1 MPATRAL
8 MIARSDEWHD
18 LKTLG
23 SMVEEW
29 LPEVAFETSED
40 NGALLTLLPDRHDL
54 CLLCA
59 TMAELTE
66 AEEAALVRYVAA
78 GGGLLG
84 LHSCTVVEEE
94 RREYVE
100 LLGGRFAHH
109 SPYHEFAVQVT
120 DATHPV
126 AAGVAGFA
134 LQDELYVLDRAPA
147 GATVLATA
155 EWEDRPQPMVYA
167 KPAGEGR
174 VCYNALG
181 HDAAAFNHPAF
192 RQLVVQG
199 ARWAAGLT

>member
-1 MPATRAL
+1 
-8 MIARSDEWHD
+8 MIARSDQWHD

-23 SMVEEW
+23 SMAEEW
-29 LPEVAFETSED
+29 LPEVAFEVSED
-40 NGALLTLLPDRHDL
+40 SALLSKLDVSRHHL

-59 TMAELTE
+59 TMTGLPE
-66 AEEAALVRYVAA
+66 AEEAALVRYVNG

-100 LLGGRFAHH
+100 LIGGRFAHH
-109 SPYHEFAVQVT
+109 SPYHEFAVCVT
-120 DATHPV
+120 EVTHPV
-126 AAGVAGFA
+126 AVGVADFA
-134 LQDELYVLDRAPA
+134 LQDELYVLDREPA

-155 EWEDRPQPMVYA
+155 EWEERAQPMVYA
-167 KPAGEGR
+167 KSSGKGR

>member
-1 MPATRAL
+1 MPGTRAL
-8 MIARSDEWHD
+8 MIARSDQWHD

-40 NGALLTLLPDRHDL
+40 NASLLALSPARHHL

-59 TMAELTE
+59 TMTGLPE
-66 AEEAALVRYVAA
+66 AEEAALVRYVNG

-84 LHSCTVVEEE
+84 LHSCTVVDEE

-120 DATHPV
+120 ESARPV
-126 AAGVAGFA
+126 RVGVEDFTIR
-134 LQDELYVLDRAPA
+134 DELYVLDREPV

-167 KPAGEGR
+167 KSAGQGR

-181 HDAAAFNHPAF
+181 HDAAAFNHLAF